1 MSEINDRADYVRGVP
16 LSKPNNNELISRRVN
31 SSERAAYLKRL
42 GPEDLHN
49 VQKVIHIVDQLA
61 QFSFTPGVVKHQ
73 PKRTLADLNAWAYSR
88 DGGESVETSEM
99 SDMLIIREVN
109 NPPIVGKPF
118 FAAYA
123 IGGYVTKEG
132 ERPDIDLMVVTNTG
146 FPVSLNDF
154 ERYDSRVRILDLN
167 LALSFEGSDIEGL
180 DDLPDNYNI
189 GHTKGKGIIR
199 IKPND
204 GSKPMDIVFV
214 TSMTMS
220 PGSPA
225 NPTMINPFT
234 NEMYDHEIFSTR
246 EEFETRLD
254 VDKDG
259 QPLPRTLLYCATQKT
274 TRPHFRMR

>member
-99 SDMLIIREVN
+99 SDMLILREVN
-109 NPPIVGKPF
+109 TPPIVGKPF

-167 LALSFEGSDIEGL
+167 LALSF
-180 DDLPDNYNI
+180 
-189 GHTKGKGIIR
+189 
-199 IKPND
+199 
-204 GSKPMDIVFV
+204 
-214 TSMTMS
+214 
-220 PGSPA
+220 
-225 NPTMINPFT
+225 
-234 NEMYDHEIFSTR
+234 
-246 EEFETRLD
+246 
-254 VDKDG
+254 
-259 QPLPRTLLYCATQKT
+259 
-274 TRPHFRMR
+274 